1 MQNLQR
7 EFRVTKF
14 KNMIKGRTFSQF
26 GSYIKLKIEQ
36 INLKFMKVK
45 TMSNKTNRSTA
56 SGNATNRPVAKT
68 TSQPRDARGRFSSNS
83 ASNSST
89 VVKTSKTSKTAKNS
103 NTESPAQTSS
113 CVQSMVINDNDT
125 VSVVMI
131 NSPKT
136 VYTFKPTKKGLA
148 SVRSTINRGGSL
160 GTAYNQHLRGREISK
175 TIYK

>member
-1 MQNLQR
+1 
-7 EFRVTKF
+7 
-14 KNMIKGRTFSQF
+14 MIKGRTFSHF

-89 VVKTSKTSKTAKNS
+89 VVKTSKTSKTSKTAKNS

-125 VSVVMI
+125 VSVIMI

-136 VYTFKPTKKGLA
+136 VYTFKPTKKGLS